1 MIGEEAVIRRKSQNW
16 RRLEELTKKSR
27 ETFRSLSPA
36 EIREY
41 VRLYRQASADLAS
54 LRTQSS
60 NPEIIIWL
68 NELVA
73 RAYGQLHKRPRMR
86 FFEAI
91 QHMLETA
98 ADTFRR
104 YVWLFVL
111 NLVLF
116 LGSAFGGAA
125 IVNHVDGGRELLVSE
140 AFDPWIQGSMDERT
154 GEESAFASAFY
165 ASNNPR
171 VAIITNALGS
181 ATFGVFS
188 LYSLWNNGS
197 MVGALGAEMARVNK
211 LPHLLIWIS
220 PHGVSEVSGLL
231 VASEAGMVLA
241 IAMFRP
247 GRRSRGDAMR
257 LAGKDALA
265 LILLGLAMTYIAA
278 PIEGFFSFNP
288 RVPDALK
295 ITFAALSAAAWIA
308 FLFGFGRNRVTEA

>member
-1 MIGEEAVIRRKSQNW
+1 
-16 RRLEELTKKSR
+16 
-27 ETFRSLSPA
+27 
-36 EIREY
+36 
-41 VRLYRQASADLAS
+41 
-54 LRTQSS
+54 
-60 NPEIIIWL
+60 
-68 NELVA
+68 
-73 RAYGQLHKRPRMR
+73 MR

-91 QHMLETA
+91 QHMLFTA

-104 YVWLFVL
+104 YKYIFLL

-125 IVNHVDGGRELLVSE
+125 IVNSVDGGRDLLVNE
-140 AFDPWIQGSMDERT
+140 MFDPWVKGTMDERT
-154 GEESAFASAFY
+154 GEESAYASAFY

-188 LYSLWNNGS
+188 LFSLWNNGS
-197 MVGALGAEMARVNK
+197 MVGALGAEMARVGK

-220 PHGVSEVSGLL
+220 PHGVSEISGLL

-241 IAMFRP
+241 LAMFRP
-247 GRRSRGDAMR
+247 GRRSRGDAMK
-257 LAGKDALA
+257 LAGKDAFT
-265 LILLGLAMTYIAA
+265 LIMLGLVMTYVAA

-295 ITFAALSAAAWIA
+295 IAFAAASAAAWIA
-308 FLFGFGRNRVTEA
+308 YLFGYGRNRESAIEA